1 MTAVSAF
8 LLALIT
14 GWLVPA
20 PRLAMAAFLGPWLVA
35 LIYQTA
41 DIGLGYA
48 VSPPKVVT
56 QFPAVI
62 GYVVVTA
69 IILALGLTLSA
80 LIAERRSRAVPDHAR
95 RTARVMVRRAT
106 VAGMVAVGALIV
118 LDIADHA
125 LLVWPESTAHHTTNP
140 SPPLFGILS
149 IALCLAGIAVLGTLA
164 GLLRRRASGLGPDEP
179 GFVGQDHRLYPV
191 PQVQLGQDVPDVG
204 LDRAFLH
211 DQPFGDLGVGQA
223 LGHQPEHVE
232 LPAGQL
238 AEDRGYGAGGP
249 DGAGEAADETPVVS
263 GSMSAPPAAMART
276 ASMSCDCGES
286 LSRNPLAPLCS
297 AR

>member
-48 VSPPKVVT
+48 VSPPQTVT
-56 QFPAVI
+56 QFPPVI

-69 IILALGLTLSA
+69 IILALGLALSA
-80 LIAERRSRAVPDHAR
+80 LIAERRSRAVPAAGR
-95 RTARVMVRRAT
+95 RTAREMVRRAT
-106 VAGMVAVGALIV
+106 VAGMVVVAALIV

-125 LLVWPESTAHHTTNP
+125 VLVWPESTAHHTTNP

-149 IALCLAGIAVLGTLA
+149 IALCLLGIAVLGTA
-164 GLLRRRASGLGPDEP
+164 ALRRRATARLGDQEP
-179 GFVGQDHRLYPV
+179 
-191 PQVQLGQDVPDVG
+191 
-204 LDRAFLH
+204 
-211 DQPFGDLGVGQA
+211 
-223 LGHQPEHVE
+223 
-232 LPAGQL
+232 
-238 AEDRGYGAGGP
+238 
-249 DGAGEAADETPVVS
+249 
-263 GSMSAPPAAMART
+263 RT
-276 ASMSCDCGES
+276 AG
-286 LSRNPLAPLCS
+286 NA
-297 AR
+297 